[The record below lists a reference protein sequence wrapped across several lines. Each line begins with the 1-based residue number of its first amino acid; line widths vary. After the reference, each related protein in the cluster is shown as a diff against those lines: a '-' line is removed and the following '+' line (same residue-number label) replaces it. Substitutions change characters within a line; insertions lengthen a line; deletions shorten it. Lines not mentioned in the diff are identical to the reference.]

1 LGRYSL
7 MASTNFKDY
16 YGILGISKNASTEEI
31 KKQFRKLALKY
42 HPDRNPGDIKAENKF
57 KEISEA
63 YEILGD
69 KEKKA
74 KYDQFGKYWQQTGS
88 RSSPNGWPGARNAP
102 GGDAGNFDFSQ
113 YGNFEDFINELL
125 GRFAT
130 PSGNSPAG
138 GYAYGNSNSG
148 SRYTGNTTNNRY
160 SNGNFN
166 NTTTNSN
173 REAQISLSF
182 KEAFFGTSK
191 RLNLGK
197 EIVEV
202 RIPPGA
208 KTGSRIRVK
217 GKGQYNPLNQQM
229 GDLYLKVELKA
240 HSFFRFEGDNLIC
253 DLPISPDEAVLG
265 SLVGVPTPDGVVN
278 MKIPPGI
285 RHGQSLRL
293 KGKGWSLPKGGR
305 GDQLVKI
312 EIAVPDKL
320 SSQER
325 ESYEKIRLSRKQNP
339 RRNFNRISL

>member
-1 LGRYSL
+1 
-7 MASTNFKDY
+7 MASANFKDY

-31 KKQFRKLALKY
+31 KKKFRKLALKY
-42 HPDRNPGDIKAENKF
+42 HPDRNPGDAKAENKF

-63 YEILGD
+63 YEVLGD

-74 KYDQFGKYWQQTGS
+74 KYDQFGKYWQRTGS
-88 RSSPNGWPGARNAP
+88 ANSNPNGWPGSGGAP
-102 GGDAGNFDFSQ
+102 GSDPGNFDFSQ

-130 PSGNSPAG
+130 PSGSSSAG
-138 GYAYGNSNSG
+138 NYTYGNPNSSGQGYTNKTSNSKYPG
-148 SRYTGNTTNNRY
+148 SNFGSDFNSATTNR
-160 SNGNFN
+160 
-166 NTTTNSN
+166 N
-173 REAQISLSF
+173 REANISLSF

-217 GKGQYNPLNQQM
+217 GKGQYNPQNQQT
-229 GDLYLKVELKA
+229 GDLYLKVELQT

-253 DLPISPDEAVLG
+253 DLPITPDEAVLG
-265 SLVGVPTPDGVVN
+265 ALVGVPTPDGVVN

-312 EIAVPDKL
+312 EIAIPDKL
-320 SSQER
+320 GSQEK
-325 ESYEKIRLSRKQNP
+325 EYYEKIRLSRKQDP

>member
-1 LGRYSL
+1 
-7 MASTNFKDY
+7 MASANFKDY
-16 YGILGISKNASTEEI
+16 YGILGVSKNASTEEI
-31 KKQFRKLALKY
+31 KKKFRKLALKY
-42 HPDRNPGDIKAENKF
+42 HPDRNPGDVKAENKF

-74 KYDQFGKYWQQTGS
+74 KYDQFGKYWQRTGTT
-88 RSSPNGWPGARNAP
+88 SSPNGWPGAGSQP
-102 GGDAGNFDFSQ
+102 GADPGNFDFSQ

-130 PSGNSPAG
+130 PSGSGSAG
-138 GYAYGNSNSG
+138 PGYAYGNSNSTG
-148 SRYTGNTTNNRY
+148 QKYTSKNTSSRYSGGNFENATTNQ
-160 SNGNFN
+160 
-166 NTTTNSN
+166 N
-173 REAQISLSF
+173 REANISLSF

-217 GKGQYNPLNQQM
+217 GKGQYNPLTQQM
-229 GDLYLKVELKA
+229 GDLYLKVELQN

-253 DLPISPDEAVLG
+253 DLPIAPDEAVLG
-265 SLVGVPTPDGVVN
+265 ALVGVPTPDGVVN

-312 EIAVPDKL
+312 EIAIPDQL
-320 SSQER
+320 SSKER
-325 ESYEKIRLSRKQNP
+325 EFYEKIRISRKQDP
-339 RRNFNRISL
+339 RRNFNRITL